1 MDLQPQ
7 YSGNGSLLIHYG
19 SPLITSANTV
29 IVPVKTGATGGFRVE
44 ARAGSNGA
52 LKWSMTTDYI
62 LPPASWIPAY
72 GPALTSQS
80 RLYFP
85 GAGGTVYFRDQADA
99 ATGTSGQIAFY
110 GLANYQANPQAYNA
124 GVIINT
130 PLTTD
135 SCGKHLFRLPGHRQH
150 TSRIDERDRPNQR
163 QRSGTW
169 IPVTT
174 ASADAN
180 MTKVPHNSAP
190 ALSADHQDAL
200 CRREQRQR
208 RISAWLSTA
217 RRSRRWRACGSSIPN
232 PDRMRCCRTTASASP
247 TVGTDGD
254 VYFGV
259 LENPFGSNHRRGWLL
274 HFNGSLSQSKTP
286 GAFGWDTTAS
296 LVPAQMV
303 PSYQGTSAYLLM
315 SKYNHYLGQGGDGQ
329 NKIAILDPNA
339 TQTDPVTRAT
349 VMKEVLT
356 IVGPTPDPGGGVKE
370 WCINTAAVDPFTK
383 SVLANNEDGKLYRWD
398 LTTNT
403 LSQTVVLT
411 AGLGEAY
418 TSTVIGPDGQVYATN
433 NATLFAVGQ

>member
-1 MDLQPQ
+1 
-7 YSGNGSLLIHYG
+7 
-19 SPLITSANTV
+19 V
-29 IVPVKTGATGGFRVE
+29 IIPVKTGATDGFRVE
-44 ARAGSNGA
+44 ARAGSTGA

-62 LPPASWIPAY
+62 LPAHNWVPAL
-72 GPALTSQS
+72 GPAMTSQS

-85 GAGGTVYFRDQADA
+85 GAGGTIYFRDDPDA
-99 ATGTSGQIAFY
+99 TTATSGQIAFY
-110 GLANYQANPQAYNA
+110 GLANYQANPQAYNSS
-124 GVIINT
+124 VFINT

-135 SCGKHLFRLPGHRQH
+135 FAGNIYFGFVVSGSNPLGL
-150 TSRIDERDRPNQR
+150 TSGVARISAGGQG
-163 QRSGTW
+163 SW

-174 ASADAN
+174 AAADSN

-190 ALSADHQDAL
+190 AHSADSATLYVAISNGSNGYIVAL
-200 CRREQRQR
+200 DSTTLVPLARALLIDPKSGQNAQ
-208 RISAWLSTA
+208 LSDN
-217 RRSRRWRACGSSIPN
+217 G
-232 PDRMRCCRTTASASP
+232 SASP

-259 LENPFGSNHRRGWLL
+259 LETPFGSNHRRGWLL
-274 HFNGSLSQSKTP
+274 HFNANLSQSKAP
-286 GAFGWDTTAS
+286 GAFGWDTTAA

-303 PSYQGTSAYLLM
+303 PSYQGNSAYLLM
-315 SKYNHYLGQGGDGQ
+315 TKYNHYLGLGGDGM

-339 TQTDPVTRAT
+339 TQADSVTGAT

-356 IVGPTPDPGGGVKE
+356 MLGPTPESGGGVKE

-383 SVLANNEDGKLYRWD
+383 SILANNEDGKLYRWD

-403 LSQTVVLT
+403 LSQVVVLT

-418 TSTVIGPDGQVYATN
+418 TSTVIGVDGKVYATN